1 MKLSKTRL
9 FFETIRYVKVKDIP
23 AFIVKSWF
31 MDVQYEPCTMKELYD
46 VIARFKDFIES
57 VSIRYIVDNFDC
69 DDYAKLFS
77 AYASAILKK
86 NSVGIAIGRLYYKGQ
101 FLGYHAWNIILSIN
115 GILFFEPQTLELFAP
130 EDGSTIDG
138 FIYELVAVI
147 W

>member
-31 MDVQYEPCTMKELYD
+31 MDVQYEPCTMMELYD

-86 NSVGIAIGRLYYKGQ
+86 NSVGIAIGRLYYKGM

-130 EDGSTIDG
+130 GDGSTSDG
-138 FIYELVAVI
+138 FCYELVAVL
-147 W
+147 

>member
-1 MKLSKTRL
+1 MKISKTKL
-9 FFETIRYVKVKDIP
+9 LLDTVKYVKLKDI
-23 AFIVKSWF
+23 
-31 MDVQYEPCTMKELYD
+31 YD

-86 NSVGIAIGRLYYKGQ
+86 NSVGIALGRLYYKGQ
-101 FLGYHAWNIILSIN
+101 FLGYHAWNIILTEN

-130 EDGSTIDG
+130 GDGSTSDG
-138 FIYELVAVI
+138 FCYELVAVL